1 MNYESMYI
9 PLFISRTNIVMR
21 AENYIFLTFREL
33 CRSKGF
39 LDINYLT
46 LHTAIDL
53 ATDARIR
60 KCRTIIDGLSNG
72 LSVIRENSS

>member
-1 MNYESMYI
+1 MYI

-21 AENYIFLTFREL
+21 VENNIFLTFREL

-46 LHTAIDL
+46 LHTAIAL
-53 ATDARIR
+53 ATAA
-60 KCRTIIDGLSNG
+60 
-72 LSVIRENSS
+72 